1 MNIEELKT
9 RRASNYRVGL
19 NFNHIFSKEEI
30 DFYIYSIIEE
40 NKNGKSIT
48 KLCKEYQIGKN
59 VVFKHFKTKQ
69 YFPPNR
75 QNVLT
80 VREDL
85 FESVNTEEDA
95 YWLGFLYADGCIDD
109 RGRVSFKLQRLDK
122 PHLEKFAKFTHFTN
136 IVHDYISKCGGKSFE
151 ACGMSFAAQ
160 HLHKNF
166 IRLGVVPRK
175 SLILKFPTF
184 EQVPE
189 HLMIHFIRGYFDGDG
204 HIKNRE
210 NCISFTLLGTYE
222 FLKGLVKFLKLSDND
237 FLWRK
242 DKRHS
247 GNTHSIHIKTQ
258 KSLEIFHS
266 MYDNAIIYLDRK
278 KQKFEEILLK
288 RRNNKYCKTIDAK
301 ILKNEV

>member
-1 MNIEELKT
+1 MNIEAIKQKKLANH
-9 RRASNYRVGL
+9 RIGL
-19 NFNHIFSKEEI
+19 NLNYVFTKEEI
-30 DFYIYSIIEE
+30 EFFAKYLTEQ
-40 NKNGKSIT
+40 NKSGVSVTQLKKEFKIHHQFIT
-48 KLCKEYQIGKN
+48 KCFAMNEHIPLNC
-59 VVFKHFKTKQ
+59 
-69 YFPPNR
+69 
-75 QNVLT
+75 QNQLT
-80 VREDL
+80 VRDDL
-85 FESVNTEEDA
+85 FNSIQTEEDA
-95 YWLGFLYADGCIDD
+95 YWIGFLYADGCIDD

-122 PHLEKFAKFTHFTN
+122 LHLEKFAKFTHFTN